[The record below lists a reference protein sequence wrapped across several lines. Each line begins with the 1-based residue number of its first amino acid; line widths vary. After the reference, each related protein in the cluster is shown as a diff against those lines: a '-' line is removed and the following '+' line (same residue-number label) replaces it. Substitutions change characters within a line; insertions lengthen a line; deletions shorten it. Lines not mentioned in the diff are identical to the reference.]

1 LKVGSNSQAPLRLAL
16 VGCGYIAQAEHIP
29 ALLGLTPEIEVVATV
44 DPDRACAAAAA
55 APFRAASFLELEQAL
70 DDASFEAVLI
80 ATPAPTHARLVRLA
94 AGAGKHVLLEK
105 PIAYDLA
112 EARATIEAVRAS
124 GVTCMV
130 AYHRRY
136 DDDCLRVKTMI
147 DEGTIGSP
155 RAAVSLCR
163 LVFPSFYRPYASVA
177 PKGEPIA
184 QDLPSDWLAE
194 NSIHH
199 INLLR
204 WWLGDVTAIHS
215 ATYRERDHDLGILS
229 LSCGDTLVSHHQLR
243 GMECGEEISIYGT
256 EATIHCELW
265 YPHRPYSHPRIS
277 LFRKEPAS
285 RSELIQARRNPYAN
299 EIVHFAQLL
308 AGKAENRSTL
318 EDSYRDLEI
327 LRDVLGVAVYT
338 HAG

>member
-1 LKVGSNSQAPLRLAL
+1 MKPRPPLRLAL
-16 VGCGYIAQAEHIP
+16 VGCGYIAQAEHMP
-29 ALLGLTPEIEVVATV
+29 ALLGLTPEISVVATV
-44 DPDRACAAAAA
+44 DPDEACARTAA
-55 APFRAASFLELEQAL
+55 APFHATAFLDLAHALEGASF
-70 DDASFEAVLI
+70 DAVLI
-80 ATPAPTHARLVRLA
+80 ATPAPTHAQLVRLA

-112 EARATIEAVRAS
+112 EARQIIDTVRAS

-136 DDDCLRVKTMI
+136 DDDCVRVKALI
-147 DEGTIGSP
+147 DEGTLGEP

-163 LVFPSFYRPYASVA
+163 LTFPSFYRAYAPVP
-177 PKGEPIA
+177 PKGEAAA

-199 INLLR
+199 LNLLR

-215 ATYRERDHDLGILS
+215 ATYRERDHDLGIVS
-229 LSCGDTLVSHHQLR
+229 LSFGDTLVSHHQLR
-243 GMECGEEISIYGT
+243 GLECGEAISIYGT

-265 YPHRPYSHPRIS
+265 YPHRPYSHPRMS

-285 RSELIQARRNPYAN
+285 RTELIQTRRNPYAN
-299 EIVHFAQLL
+299 EIAHFAQLV
-308 AGKAENRSTL
+308 AGEAENRSTL

-327 LRDVLGVAVYT
+327 LRDVLSVEVYT
-338 HAG
+338 QAT

>member
-1 LKVGSNSQAPLRLAL
+1 LKPPPPLRLAL

-29 ALLGLTPEIEVVATV
+29 ALLGLAPEISVVATV
-44 DPDRACAAAAA
+44 DPDESCAAAAA
-55 APFRAASFLELEQAL
+55 APFHAASFLDLAHAL
-70 DDASFEAVLI
+70 DSAKFDAVLI

-94 AGAGKHVLLEK
+94 ARSGKHVLLEK

-112 EARATIEAVRAS
+112 EARQTIEAVRAS

-136 DDDCLRVKTMI
+136 DDDCLRVKGLI
-147 DEGTIGSP
+147 DEGALGDP

-163 LVFPSFYRPYASVA
+163 LVFPSFYRAYAPV
-177 PKGEPIA
+177 PTKGEA
-184 QDLPSDWLAE
+184 VVQDLPSDWLAE

-215 ATYRERDHDLGILS
+215 ATYRERDHNLGILS
-229 LSCGDTLVSHHQLR
+229 LSFGDTLVSHHQLR

-256 EATIHCELW
+256 EATLSCELW
-265 YPHRPYSHPRIS
+265 YPHRPYSHPRVS

-285 RSELIQARRNPYAN
+285 RTELIQARRNPYAN
-299 EIVHFAQLL
+299 EIAHFARLI
-308 AGKAENRSTL
+308 AGEAENRSTL

-327 LRDVLGVAVYT
+327 LRDVLDVAVYT
-338 HAG
+338 HAS